1 MKMNSTTRAR
11 SSLVALVV
19 LALVFVA
26 LSAIAYP
33 SLSSEGDEPGRETDK
48 NGRTYTADGTE
59 TGDDTTLIR
68 GIGGYVFLK
77 SGDPVQGAEVT
88 LSVKPVRPLPP
99 DNTNPDV
106 NENGEY
112 RKGTR
117 GEDGDP
123 DRPGNE
129 NNEKNSDGRRIT
141 DDEPVPKTRKL
152 VTKTDRAGF
161 FQFNGMGRGEYL
173 LQVLRG
179 DRIVHSTVLKYDG
192 AGSRPMKIILG
203 GDQGKDGFIVKGRVV
218 DERKQPVAGARI
230 QLFRIMNDPMPR
242 PMVPGNGYDEIKDMD
257 GNLQNVKDDNSR
269 PIILPPPAM
278 KTTTDREGNFA
289 FRNVEEGGYTL
300 TVEAKGFHPYKT
312 QLRIHEDTRA
322 MVMLKHL
329 PQRDDDRKTFTLHAT
344 PVDGDGDSIHDDVM
358 VVAWGKEGKP
368 LGGVMIYV
376 DGIYQGATIF
386 EGWLLSRDY
395 EPGTHQVKGILKN
408 QYAQTTFV
416 VKGREPRPDPDPEPR
431 EFGYLKGIVYSA
443 GEPMAPVPGAKLELV
458 NHDFHAETKTGQGG
472 EFIFERVPEGG
483 YVIHAF
489 AEGYHEYKGEVLIE
503 GNEITELEIVLEEEP
518 AHESGSLQGIVVD
531 VDGEPIINHQGI
543 AVAIHEFLDIL
554 YETKIDGHG
563 NFYFQQLAE
572 GKYNLRVEMEGFHP
586 GTATIEV
593 LPGETVTIT
602 IMLRPMD

>member
-33 SLSSEGDEPGRETDK
+33 TLSSEGDEPGRETDK
-48 NGRTYTADGTE
+48 NGRTYTADGAE

-68 GIGGYVFLK
+68 GIGGYVFLM

-88 LSVKPVRPLPP
+88 LSVKPVRPLPEDDTDP
-99 DNTNPDV
+99 GI

-123 DRPGNE
+123 DRPGNV
-129 NNEKNSDGRRIT
+129 NNEKNSDGRQIT
-141 DDEPVPKTRKL
+141 DNEPVPETRKL

-179 DRIVHSTVLKYDG
+179 DRIVHSTIVKYTG
-192 AGSRPMKIILG
+192 EGSRPMKIILG
-203 GDQGKDGFIVKGRVV
+203 GDQAKDSFIVKGRVM
-218 DERKQPVAGARI
+218 DERNQPVAGARV
-230 QLFRIMNDPMPR
+230 QLFRIMNDPVPR
-242 PMVPGNGYDEIKDMD
+242 PMEPGNVYDGNKDMD
-257 GNLQNVKDDNSR
+257 GDRQNVKDDNSR
-269 PIILPPPAM
+269 PIIQPPPGM

-300 TVEAKGFHPYKT
+300 VVEAKGFHPYKT
-312 QLRIHEDTRA
+312 QLRIHEDTRV

-329 PQRDDDRKTFTLHAT
+329 PPRDDDRKTFKLHAT
-344 PVDGDGDSIHDDVM
+344 PVDGDGDGIHDDVM
-358 VVAWGKEGKP
+358 IVARGKEGKP
-368 LGGVMIYV
+368 LGGAMIYV
-376 DGIYQGATIF
+376 DGIYQGATSF
-386 EGWLLSRDY
+386 EGRLLSLDN
-395 EPGTHQVKGILKN
+395 EPGTHHVKGVLKN
-408 QYAQTTFV
+408 LYAHTAFD
-416 VKGREPRPDPDPEPR
+416 VKGREPHPDPNPEPR

-443 GEPMAPVPGAKLELV
+443 GEPMAPVPGAKLELF
-458 NHDFHAETKTGQGG
+458 NHDFHAEAQTGPGG
-472 EFIFERVPEGG
+472 EFIFERVPEGV
-483 YVIHAF
+483 YVIQAF
-489 AEGYHEYKGEVLIE
+489 AEGYHEYRGEVFIE
-503 GNEITELEIVLEEEP
+503 GNEIAELEIVLETEP

-531 VDGEPIINHQGI
+531 VHDEPIINHQGI

-563 NFYFQQLAE
+563 NFYFQGLAAGE
-572 GKYNLRVEMEGFHP
+572 YSIRIEMEGFHS
-586 GTATIEV
+586 GTATVEV
-593 LPGETVTIT
+593 LPGETITIT
-602 IMLRPMD
+602 VQLRPMN